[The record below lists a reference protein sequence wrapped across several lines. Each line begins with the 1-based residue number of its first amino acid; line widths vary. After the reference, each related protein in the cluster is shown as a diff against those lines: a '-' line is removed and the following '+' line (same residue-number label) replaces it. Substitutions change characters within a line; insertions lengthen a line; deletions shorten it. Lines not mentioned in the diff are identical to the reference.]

1 MPRAAALV
9 PLCTPYLGTQAA
21 DLEPA
26 LQMLLQGRFSG
37 ERRLL
42 DGRSHPYELRWSGA
56 AAPAEPSSCELQFP
70 RLPAVQY
77 SFMLPTQR
85 LLRGR
90 SSRYSFSTSHNLCA
104 AMFVFLHRRT
114 FNLHLFFI
122 GCFITTQSDACQ
134 MAGTVCVKSNK
145 HLIASSL
152 QVLAHWQHLNNW

>member
-9 PLCTPYLGTQAA
+9 PLFTPYLGTQAA

-42 DGRSHPYELRWSGA
+42 DGRSHPYELRWNGA

-70 RLPAVQY
+70 RLPAVHY

-85 LLRGR
+85 LLAWLVG
-90 SSRYSFSTSHNLCA
+90 SPPPQSP
-104 AMFVFLHRRT
+104 RT
-114 FNLHLFFI
+114 CPTAS
-122 GCFITTQSDACQ
+122 G
-134 MAGTVCVKSNK
+134 AG
-145 HLIASSL
+145 
-152 QVLAHWQHLNNW
+152 